1 MSCVL
6 GTYLVAQLPGWGLA
20 GGVLWALQHWDML
33 SPGFAAGLL
42 LALIGKD
49 VLLYPVMRHFYES
62 QPAARRMIGERG
74 TVVTA
79 LAPEGLVRLR
89 GELWKARS
97 VQDEVPAGASVRVR
111 DVDGLTLFVVT
122 EPNGLEP

>member
-1 MSCVL
+1 
-6 GTYLVAQLPGWGLA
+6 
-20 GGVLWALQHWDML
+20 ML
-33 SPGFAAGLL
+33 SPGSAAGLL

-49 VLLYPVMRHFYES
+49 VLLYPAMRHFYES

-79 LAPEGLVRLR
+79 LAPEGFVRLR